1 MTELPSSVRWQLWI
15 VAFGFFMQSL
25 DTTIVNTALP
35 SMAKSL
41 GESPLHMHM
50 VIVSYVLTVA
60 IMLPASGWLADRVGV
75 RNIFFS
81 AIILFTLGSLFCAQA
96 ATLDQLVLARVLQ
109 GVGGAMMV
117 PVGRLTVMKIVPR
130 AQYMAAMTFVTLP
143 GQVGPLLGPALGGLL
158 VEYASWH
165 WIFLI
170 NIPVGIIGAIATL
183 WLMPNYTLQT
193 RRFDMF
199 GFILLALGM
208 ATLTLALDGK
218 KGLGISP
225 LLLSALVVIGV
236 ASIVLYLWYARGND
250 NALFSLNLFRNRT
263 FSLGLSGSFAGRI
276 GSGMLPFMTPVFLQI
291 GLGFT
296 PFHAGM
302 MMIPMVLGSMGMKRI
317 VVQVVNRFGYRRV
330 LMVATVGLALVSLLF
345 MAVALAGWYWLL
357 PVVLFVQGMINSS
370 RFSSMNT
377 LTLKDLPDDLASS
390 GNSMLSM
397 VMQLSMS
404 IGVTLAGMLLGLF
417 GQQHISAD
425 AATTHQVFLYT
436 YLSMAVIIA
445 LPACLFPAFRMI
457 LQAMPL
463 SPDIKGVSREAMASR
478 YYRQAVPGDF
488 GHLHRAADQHALGG
502 AHQF

>member
-225 LLLSALVVIGV
+225 LLLSALVVTGV

-425 AATTHQVFLYT
+425 AAATHQVFLYT

-445 LPACLFPAFRMI
+445 LPACLFSRV
-457 LQAMPL
+457 
-463 SPDIKGVSREAMASR
+463 PDDTASNTAIAR
-478 YYRQAVPGDF
+478 HKRSEP
-488 GHLHRAADQHALGG
+488 
-502 AHQF
+502 

>member
-1 MTELPSSVRWQLWI
+1 MTDLPSSVRWQLWI
-15 VAFGFFMQSL
+15 VAFGFFMQAL

-35 SMAKSL
+35 SMAQSL

-60 IMLPASGWLADRVGV
+60 VMLPASGWLADRVGV

-81 AIILFTLGSLFCAQA
+81 AIVLFTAGSLFCAQA
-96 ATLDQLVLARVLQ
+96 VTLDQLILARVLQ

-130 AQYMAAMTFVTLP
+130 NQYMAAMTFVTLP
-143 GQVGPLLGPALGGLL
+143 GQVGPLLGPALGGML

-170 NIPVGIIGAIATL
+170 NIPVGIVGAIATL
-183 WLMPNYTLQT
+183 CLLPNYTLPT
-193 RRFDMF
+193 RRFDLF
-199 GFILLALGM
+199 GFILLATGM

-218 KGLGISP
+218 KGVG
-225 LLLSALVVIGV
+225 LSSLWLTALVAIGA
-236 ASIVLYLWYARGND
+236 ASMLGYLWHARGNR
-250 NALFSLNLFRNRT
+250 NALFSLKLFNNRT
-263 FSLGLSGSFAGRI
+263 FSLGLGGSFAGRI

-296 PFHAGM
+296 PFHAGL
-302 MMIPMVLGSMGMKRI
+302 MMIPMVLGNMGMKRI

-330 LMVATVGLALVSLLF
+330 LVTSTLGLALVSLLF
-345 MAVALAGWYWLL
+345 MAVALAGLFWLL
-357 PVVLFVQGMINSS
+357 PLVLFLQGMINAS

-377 LTLKDLPDDLASS
+377 LTLKDLSDELASS

-404 IGVTLAGMLLGLF
+404 IGVTIAGMLLGLY
-417 GQQHISAD
+417 GQQHLSAD
-425 AATTHQVFLYT
+425 ATTTHQIFLYT
-436 YLSMAVIIA
+436 YLSMAVVIA
-445 LPACLFPAFRMI
+445 LPALIFSRV
-457 LQAMPL
+457 
-463 SPDIKGVSREAMASR
+463 PDDTTTQSVIRRGKRSES
-478 YYRQAVPGDF
+478 
-488 GHLHRAADQHALGG
+488 
-502 AHQF
+502 

>member
-1 MTELPSSVRWQLWI
+1 MEELPASVRWQLWI
-15 VAFGFFMQSL
+15 VAFGFFMQAL

-60 IMLPASGWLADRVGV
+60 VMLPASGWLADRIGV
-75 RNIFFS
+75 RNIFFT
-81 AIILFTLGSLFCAQA
+81 AIVLFTAGSVFCAQSN
-96 ATLDQLVLARVLQ
+96 TLNELVMSRVLQ
-109 GVGGAMMV
+109 GIGGAMMV

-130 AQYMAAMTFVTLP
+130 DQYMAAMTFVTIP
-143 GQVGPLLGPALGGLL
+143 GQVGPLVGPALGGIL

-183 WLMPNYTLQT
+183 WLMPNYTMQT
-193 RRFDMF
+193 RRFDIS

-208 ATLTLALDGK
+208 ATLTLALDGQR
-218 KGLGISP
+218 GLGITP
-225 LLLSALVVIGV
+225 WMLALLVAVGV
-236 ASIVLYLWYARGND
+236 FSLLFYLWHARGND
-250 NALFSLNLFRNRT
+250 NALFSLDLFKNRI

-291 GLGFT
+291 GLGFS
-296 PFHAGM
+296 PFHAGL
-302 MMIPMVLGSMGMKRI
+302 MMIPMVMGSMGMKRI
-317 VVQVVNRFGYRRV
+317 VVQVVNRFGYRKV
-330 LMVATVGLALVSLLF
+330 LITATLGLALISLLF
-345 MAVALAGWYWLL
+345 MATALMGWYWLL
-357 PVVLFVQGMINSS
+357 PVVLFLQGMINSS

-377 LTLKDLPDDLASS
+377 LTLKELPDDLASS

-404 IGVTLAGMLLGLF
+404 IGVTVAGLLLGLY
-417 GQQHISAD
+417 GQHHISVDSAVS
-425 AATTHQVFLYT
+425 HQVFLYT

-445 LPACLFPAFRMI
+445 LPALIFARV
-457 LQAMPL
+457 
-463 SPDIKGVSREAMASR
+463 PDDIRKNVIIARRKRSE
-478 YYRQAVPGDF
+478 P
-488 GHLHRAADQHALGG
+488 
-502 AHQF
+502 